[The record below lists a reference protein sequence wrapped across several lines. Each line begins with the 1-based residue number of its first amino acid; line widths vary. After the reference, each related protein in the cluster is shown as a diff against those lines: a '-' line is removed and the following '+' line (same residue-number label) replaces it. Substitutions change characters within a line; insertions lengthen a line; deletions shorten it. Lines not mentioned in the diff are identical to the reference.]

1 MKLLKTITMVLFVL
15 STITFSQEK
24 IDKMP
29 TIKGGIE
36 ELAKNIKYPKSA
48 EKDGIMGKVIVKA
61 IIDEKGDVVD
71 AEIIK
76 SDDKKLNDAAINAV
90 KITKFVPGENDG
102 KKVKAEVTIPISFKL
117 DNQEK

>member
-1 MKLLKTITMVLFVL
+1 MRTIKIITMLLFLL
-15 STITFSQEK
+15 SCSTFAQEK

-29 TIKGGIE
+29 SIKGGIK

-48 EKDGIMGKVIVKA
+48 EKDGIMGKVMVKA

-76 SDDKKLNDAAINAV
+76 SDDNKLNDAAINAV

-102 KKVKAEVTIPISFKL
+102 KKVRAEVTIPISFKL